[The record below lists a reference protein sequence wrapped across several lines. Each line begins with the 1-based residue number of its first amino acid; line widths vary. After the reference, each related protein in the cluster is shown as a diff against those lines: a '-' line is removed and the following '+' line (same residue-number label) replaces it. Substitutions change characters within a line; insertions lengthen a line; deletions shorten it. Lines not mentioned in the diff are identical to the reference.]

1 MDLSRRSEQLLA
13 ALLAE
18 HDQVTSLQAGRVL
31 ASQSPHAGDQDDAE
45 LTARGRAWCAYLST
59 AGQLQPGNDPDTW
72 ISAHKQ

>member
-31 ASQSPHAGDQDDAE
+31 ASQSPHAGDHDDAE
-45 LTARGRAWCAYLST
+45 LTARGRAWCAYLRT
-59 AGQLQPGNDPDTW
+59 AGKLDPGDAPDTW
-72 ISAHKQ
+72 ISAHQQ